1 MINEYLVMGLK
12 QKIFDY
18 LRKKQPERQPRFPH
32 LEQPLKVMIIYESDV
47 LERNDAIKTI
57 RQDLLRRQMD
67 VTMWGFVEKKE
78 ILTLILPQSRILGSG
93 DFNLLGKPRD
103 YVINDLQAD
112 QYDLL
117 IDLTTRP
124 LLPLRYI
131 AMYTQADFKVGMNLG
146 EGIHDMLISL
156 PDFTPEQGDEAEIEA
171 SWLFDQIMQY
181 LTTIRSND

>member
-1 MINEYLVMGLK
+1 MSIR

-18 LRKKQPERQPRFPH
+18 IAGKQPERNGRFPH
-32 LEQPLKVMIIYESDV
+32 LDQPLKIMIIYESDV
-47 LERNDAIKTI
+47 LERNDGIKSI

-67 VTMWGFVEKKE
+67 VTMWGYVEKKE
-78 ILTLILPQSRILGSG
+78 IQTLILPQSRILGTN
-93 DFNLLGKPRD
+93 DYNLLGKPRD
-103 YVINDLQAD
+103 YVINDLQAEH
-112 QYDLL
+112 YDLL
-117 IDLTTRP
+117 LDLTTRP

-131 AMYTQADFKVGMNLG
+131 AMYTDADFKVGMNLG

-181 LTTIRSND
+181 LTTIKSND